1 MPPSKIIG
9 LVALSDLLIGL
20 ALALV
25 GVSTDNLVLQIVGA
39 ALLLTG
45 GLALAFVVWSRNR
58 PQAL

>member
-1 MPPSKIIG
+1 MPPAKIVG
-9 LVALSDLLIGL
+9 LVALSDLVVGL
-20 ALALV
+20 VLALV

-45 GLALAFVVWSRNR
+45 GAAMAFVVWSRNR